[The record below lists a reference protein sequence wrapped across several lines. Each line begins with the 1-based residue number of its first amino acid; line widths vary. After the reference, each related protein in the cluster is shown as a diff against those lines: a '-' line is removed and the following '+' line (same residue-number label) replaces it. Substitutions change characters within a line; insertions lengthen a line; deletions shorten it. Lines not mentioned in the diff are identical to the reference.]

1 MATILSQNHASTSRF
16 YAISNGGG
24 DRKVDFLSVKKA
36 LISKFLIHDLDEI
49 IVCRTA
55 AGSSYRN
62 TVERI
67 HAVANLGLQSVGMM
81 RQKMSPDMK
90 LFKKKFNSNNE
101 LREATKRR
109 DGLKEALNES
119 PSVSIDLL
127 KSFFS

>member
-24 DRKVDFLSVKKA
+24 DRKVDFLSIKKA
-36 LISKFLIHDLDEI
+36 LISKFLIRDLDEI

-67 HAVANLGLQSVGMM
+67 HAVANLGLQSVGMT

-90 LFKKKFNSNNE
+90 LLKKMQ
-101 LREATKRR
+101 
-109 DGLKEALNES
+109 LK
-119 PSVSIDLL
+119 
-127 KSFFS
+127 

>member
-1 MATILSQNHASTSRF
+1 MVTILSQNHASTSRF

-67 HAVANLGLQSVGMM
+67 HAVANLGLQSVGMT

-90 LFKKKFNSNNE
+90 LLKKN
-101 LREATKRR
+101 ATQVTSSAKPQSAMTGSKKLLMR
-109 DGLKEALNES
+109 AL
-119 PSVSIDLL
+119 VSR
-127 KSFFS
+127 STS

>member
-24 DRKVDFLSVKKA
+24 DRKVDFLCIKKA

-67 HAVANLGLQSVGMM
+67 HAVANLGLQSVGMT

-90 LFKKKFNSNNE
+90 LLKKN
-101 LREATKRR
+101 ATQVTSSAKPQSAMTGSKKLLMR
-109 DGLKEALNES
+109 AL
-119 PSVSIDLL
+119 VSR
-127 KSFFS
+127 STS

>member
-24 DRKVDFLSVKKA
+24 DRKVDFLSIKKA

-67 HAVANLGLQSVGMM
+67 HAVANLGLQSVGMT

-90 LFKKKFNSNNE
+90 LLKKN
-101 LREATKRR
+101 ATQVTSSAKPQSAMTGSKKLLMR
-109 DGLKEALNES
+109 AL
-119 PSVSIDLL
+119 VSR
-127 KSFFS
+127 STS